1 MAFIHSI
8 AFVVQID
15 NIFSF
20 TPSASGYNS
29 LGPTPTNV
37 TGGGGNFGMG
47 GMGGM
52 GGGADNHLSDDFDNM
67 FDAARAS
74 TESGLLG
81 DDQVLGGDGL
91 LSHIFNLDLQ
101 QVERGT
107 RDMDITRGSQQ
118 EQQQSQQQSQQQQ
131 PSGADPL
138 QSVDTV
144 MEDILRQEEQARMG
158 SA

>member
-1 MAFIHSI
+1 
-8 AFVVQID
+8 
-15 NIFSF
+15 
-20 TPSASGYNS
+20 
-29 LGPTPTNV
+29 
-37 TGGGGNFGMG
+37 
-47 GMGGM
+47 
-52 GGGADNHLSDDFDNM
+52 M

-74 TESGLLG
+74 AESGLG

-118 EQQQSQQQSQQQQ
+118 VQQQSQQQSQQSQQSQQQQSQQQQSQQQQSQQQQSQQQQ
-131 PSGADPL
+131 PSGADSL